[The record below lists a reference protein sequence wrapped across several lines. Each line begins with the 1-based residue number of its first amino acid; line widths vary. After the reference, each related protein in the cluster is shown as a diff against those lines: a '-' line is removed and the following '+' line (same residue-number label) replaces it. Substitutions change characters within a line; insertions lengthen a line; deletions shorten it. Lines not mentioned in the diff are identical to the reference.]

1 MNFEENSKK
10 TKMQTMESLSELFDS
25 YKEDEYIIQ
34 KLNGYIC
41 NQLPNILLNLKEQQ
55 IKRKARFNEMT
66 NEQDEF
72 VQCFMNN
79 NQYFYVQNTNYFFYY
94 DGFHYQLYSEDD
106 ILYHVLTS
114 INRNKQLTSWKYKTK
129 QNIMK
134 KIKNNSL
141 LTSIPESDTIQNVL
155 ESLTNNLFSSRELAK
170 YFLCVIGDNILKKDT
185 KLVHFIHQ
193 NAKNFIRNF
202 DSYSFMAIG
211 HHISQTFKHKYYDH
225 EYENFRII
233 NINKSVKNESS
244 WGFLFSNHF
253 VDLLCVAC
261 HYSNRFSSSD
271 NYIEHFC
278 NNQSVT
284 NNVFFIKNTKPESLV
299 TSFISQYID
308 DFNKVRERS
317 NSWYANNPVVNDTK
331 PQISWKNMQ
340 YLWNLFLEERE
351 IPSVLFINNL
361 KNILIKQLPESY
373 NENLDIFEN
382 IFSKYLPTIQNFL
395 RFWNEQIIVD
405 ENEHDLEMEELLILF
420 KKWCSSNNI
429 TQSNICVK
437 DVFDLICYY
446 YPQNQIEKDKYL
458 SGIRCLL
465 WDKQLDIQTALENL
479 KEELKINKKNDENIN
494 TNKTFYEVYLF
505 YCKFTSNISNKQIV
519 SKFYFEKYIFDNY
532 SEYISNNM
540 LINNWYV

>member
-1 MNFEENSKK
+1 MESNDNIKL
-10 TKMQTMESLSELFDS
+10 QNMESLSNLHEL
-25 YKEDEYIIQ
+25 YKNDEYMIQ
-34 KLNGYIC
+34 KLHGYIC
-41 NQLPNILLNLKEQQ
+41 NQLPIILQNIKEQQ
-55 IKRKARFNEMT
+55 IKRKARFDEMT
-66 NEQDEF
+66 TEQDEF
-72 VQCFMNN
+72 VQGFMNN
-79 NQYFYVQNTNYFFYY
+79 NQYFYVQNTNYFFFY

-114 INRNKQLTSWKYKTK
+114 INRNRQLISWKYKTK

-170 YFLCVIGDNILKKDT
+170 YFLCVIGDNILKKEN

-193 NAKNFIRNF
+193 NAKNFIRNL

-211 HHISQTFKHKYYDH
+211 HHLSQTFKHKYYDH

-244 WGFLFSNHF
+244 WTPLLKNNF

-278 NNQSVT
+278 NNQNVT
-284 NNVFFIKNTKPESLV
+284 NNVFFIKNTEPESLV
-299 TSFISQYID
+299 KSFIQQYVD
-308 DFNKVRERS
+308 DFNSFRERS
-317 NSWYANNPVVNDTK
+317 NSWFTNNDTTENDTK

-340 YLWNLFLEERE
+340 YLWNLFLDERE
-351 IPSVLFINNL
+351 IPSVLFMNNL
-361 KNILIKQLPESY
+361 KSILIKQLPESY
-373 NENLDIFEN
+373 NENLDLFEN
-382 IFSKYLPTIQNFL
+382 VFSKYLPTIQKFL
-395 RFWNEQIIVD
+395 HFWNDQIVVD
-405 ENEHDLEMEELLILF
+405 ENEHDLETEELLILF
-420 KKWCSSNNI
+420 KKWCGLNNF
-429 TQSNICVK
+429 SHLNICVK
-437 DVFDLICYY
+437 EIFDLICYY
-446 YPQNQIEKDKYL
+446 FPQIHIEKDKYL

-479 KEELKINKKNDENIN
+479 KEELKINKKNDENSQ
-494 TNKTFYEVYLF
+494 TNKSFYEIYLF
-505 YCKFTSNISNKQIV
+505 YCKFTSNDNNKQIA

-532 SEYISNNM
+532 SEYISNNT
-540 LINNWYV
+540 LINDWYV